1 MLQKIS
7 RPVENLCTKKFDVGS
22 CPHVYRKD
30 FEVVHDRCMVPLDYS
45 PDLAVGVEVFRV
57 GDVCEDA
64 SSKDQFL
71 GLDIAQDVVR
81 ADSDDLCRVA
91 KDGASD

>member
-1 MLQKIS
+1 M
-7 RPVENLCTKKFDVGS
+7 
-22 CPHVYRKD
+22 
-30 FEVVHDRCMVPLDYS
+30 HDCGVIPLDDT

-57 GDVCEDA
+57 GDVGKDA

-71 GLDIAQDVVR
+71 GLDFAQDVVR

-91 KDGASD
+91 EDGA

>member
-7 RPVENLCTKKFDVGS
+7 RPVQNLCTKEFNVGPCS
-22 CPHVYRKD
+22 HVFGKN
-30 FEVVHDRCMVPLDYS
+30 FEVVHDRCVVPLDDS
-45 PDLAVGVEVFRV
+45 PDLAVGVEVFGV

-71 GLDIAQDVVR
+71 GLDFAQDVIG

-91 KDGASD
+91 EDGS

>member
-7 RPVENLCTKKFDVGS
+7 RPVQNLCTKEFNVRP
-22 CPHVYRKD
+22 CPHVFGKD
-30 FEVVHDRCMVPLDYS
+30 FEVVHDRCVVPLDDS
-45 PDLAVGVEVFRV
+45 PDLTVGVEIFGV

-71 GLDIAQDVVR
+71 GFYVAQDVIG
-81 ADSDDLCRVA
+81 ADSDDLCGISEY
-91 KDGASD
+91 GA

>member
-7 RPVENLCTKKFDVGS
+7 RPVQNLCTKKLDVGPCS
-22 CPHVYRKD
+22 HVFGKD
-30 FEVVHDRCMVPLDYS
+30 FEVVHDRCMIPLNDS
-45 PDLAVGVEVFRV
+45 PDLAVGVEVLGV

-71 GLDIAQDVVR
+71 GLDFAQDVVR
-81 ADSDDLCRVA
+81 ADSDNLCRVA
-91 KDGASD
+91 EYGA

>member
-7 RPVENLCTKKFDVGS
+7 CPVQNLCTKKLDVGP
-22 CPHVYRKD
+22 CPHVFGKD
-30 FEVVHDRCMVPLDYS
+30 FEVVHHRCVIPLNDS
-45 PDLAVGVEVFRV
+45 PDLAVGVEVLGV

-71 GLDIAQDVVR
+71 GLDFAQDVIG
-81 ADSDDLCRVA
+81 ADSNNLCGISEY
-91 KDGASD
+91 GA